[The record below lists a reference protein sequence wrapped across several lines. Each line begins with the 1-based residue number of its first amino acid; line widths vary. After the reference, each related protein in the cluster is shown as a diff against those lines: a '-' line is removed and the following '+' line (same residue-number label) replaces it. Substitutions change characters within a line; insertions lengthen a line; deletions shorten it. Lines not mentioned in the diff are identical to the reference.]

1 MPHWFNVSDMKIDH
15 GSRQTYMT
23 EPLLYIQKALAIL
36 KHMACGTMA
45 ERVNRDGMVEAG
57 LYQGVLHDDTD
68 ISRLDGLRRN
78 SFAMRLENEVITG
91 IPFLEALQHFEL
103 LLRNGYDTILL
114 AFSLIDEDLLAFKTD
129 VMPFEAASL
138 AYS

>member
-1 MPHWFNVSDMKIDH
+1 MKIDH
-15 GSRQTYMT
+15 GSGQAYMT
-23 EPLLYIQKALAIL
+23 EPLLHIQKTLAIL
-36 KHMACGTMA
+36 QHVTGSAVPESM
-45 ERVNRDGMVEAG
+45 NRDGMVEAG
-57 LYQGVLHDDTD
+57 LYQGILHDDTD

-103 LLRNGYDTILL
+103 LLRNGHNTILL
-114 AFSLIDEDLLAFKTD
+114 AFTLIDEDLLAFKTD
-129 VMPFEAASL
+129 VNPFEAASL